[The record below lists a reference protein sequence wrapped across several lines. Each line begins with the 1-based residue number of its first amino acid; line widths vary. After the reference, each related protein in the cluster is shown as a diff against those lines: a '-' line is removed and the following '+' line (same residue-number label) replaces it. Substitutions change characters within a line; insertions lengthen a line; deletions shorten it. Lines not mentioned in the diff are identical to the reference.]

1 MLLSI
6 LNKQIKGKQPT
17 VTTHGC
23 KAKLQGFGKNGLTLG
38 LLCLTAMCLPT
49 ACIDKSYDVSDVD
62 LTMGLGSDGLKVK
75 LGNTEKIYLKDIIDT
90 DGNTK
95 LDADNR
101 FYLTEQGSTEL
112 TYTVQAVTSS
122 IEGLARVNCTQR
134 VLGWNADFWNQ
145 MGAQGIEAITVPA
158 GTSLHGTAEGEN
170 KADFS
175 TDGIGQEVKRIMRV
189 YPKDFGATLTVS
201 MLSSANVD
209 FTLDRLE
216 DFSITLPKYVHL
228 REVPQGWTLD
238 GQRLIHQ
245 GSMTIGTARKQVCA
259 VSIDYIDLEEE
270 GIPTNGQ
277 IRLSQEMTRVAMRG
291 TAYFNARR
299 QFTMHEGDYADI
311 MLDIQFPHDG
321 QITVDSIRGIF
332 DPQISPDIDPINLW
346 SNLPDFLKDE
356 ATKIKVSNPTLKF
369 MVDMRSLPVGANVA
383 ATLTSVKGGSQG
395 WSQSV
400 ALPQL
405 TMQSARRNVA
415 YYHQS
420 EDSPYDPEAQVG
432 ANAIVQRV
440 GNLGSLIERLPERIE
455 VDMKGGKV
463 SLLQQEATMRMGYTY
478 RAQTDYS
485 VFVPLQVE
493 QGFTI
498 VYRDSTESLDGD
510 LDDYSAQGITLS
522 TTAQNTIPLA
532 LTLQVQACDAQG
544 KPIPGIAFTTAHA
557 RTGQGENKAPVTT
570 EMQMEG
576 NLERPSDLKLIDHF
590 VFSVTAQSDEA
601 GQTAP
606 LAAQQYIRLT
616 DIRLRLKGAVTGNF
630 N

>member
-1 MLLSI
+1 M
-6 LNKQIKGKQPT
+6 LNKQNKRKRPT
-17 VTTHGC
+17 ATASVCHNAQQHDW
-23 KAKLQGFGKNGLTLG
+23 KRNLTLG
-38 LLCLTAMCLPT
+38 LLCLSAMCLPT
-49 ACIDKSYDVSDVD
+49 SCIDNSYDVSDID

-95 LDADNR
+95 LDANNC
-101 FYLTEQGSTEL
+101 FYLTEQGSTEFS
-112 TYTVQAVTSS
+112 YTVQAVTSS

-145 MGAQGIEAITVPA
+145 MGAQGLDAITVPA
-158 GTSLHGTAEGEN
+158 GTTLHGTAEGEN

-175 TDGIGQEVKRIMRV
+175 TGGIGQEVKRIMRV

-201 MLSSANVD
+201 VLSSKNVD
-209 FTLDRLE
+209 FVLDHLE

-245 GSMTIGTARKQVCA
+245 GSMSIGSTRHQVCS
-259 VSIDYIDLEEE
+259 VSIDYIDLQEE
-270 GIPTNGQ
+270 GIPTNGE

-291 TAYFNARR
+291 TAYFCARK

-311 MLDIQFPHDG
+311 ILDIQFPRDG
-321 QITVDSIRGIF
+321 HITVDSIQGIF
-332 DPQISPDIDPINLW
+332 DPQISPDITPIDLW

-369 MVDMRSLPVGANVA
+369 AVDMRTLPVGANVA
-383 ATLTSVKGGSQG
+383 ATLTSVKEGSQG

-400 ALPQL
+400 ALPQV
-405 TMQSARRNVA
+405 TMQQARRNVA

-420 EDSPYDPEAQVG
+420 GNSPYDPKSRVG
-432 ANAIVQRV
+432 ADAIVQRV
-440 GNLGSLIERLPERIE
+440 SNLGSLIERLPERIE

-463 SLLQQEATMRMGYTY
+463 SLLQQETTMRMGHTY
-478 RAQTDYS
+478 RAKADYS

-493 QGFTI
+493 HGFTI
-498 VYRDSTESLDGD
+498 VYRDSTESLGD
-510 LDDYSAQGITLS
+510 DLEDYSAQGLRLT
-522 TTAQNTIPLA
+522 TTAQNTIPLG

-544 KPIPGIAFTTAHA
+544 RPIPGITFSTENVRA
-557 RTGQGENKAPVTT
+557 GQGEDKAPVTT
-570 EMQMEG
+570 EMQMDG
-576 NLERPSDLKLIDHF
+576 DLARPSDLHLIDHF
-590 VFSVTAQSDEA
+590 VFTVTAQSNEDSQA
-601 GQTAP
+601 QP
-606 LAAQQYIRLT
+606 LASQQYIRLT
-616 DIRLRLKGAVTGNF
+616 DIRIRLKGAVTGNF